1 MTMQVIWQK
10 SLMLLGLPG
19 PQNSEVFEASAAGEL
34 R

>member
-10 SLMLLGLPG
+10 VFMLPGLPG
-19 PQNSEVFEASAAGEL
+19 PQNSAVFEASAAGEL